1 MLSSYIGEA
10 MNEIQEISNLMDKEV
25 EAITLAA
32 SSDLSSRK
40 IGGKA
45 SARVVKLRNP
55 KIITIENKI
64 EILGQV
70 FLVSVAELKKAI
82 KNRYKTPGQNIFP
95 EVVDDF
101 IFSNSRETLNRL
113 RTFDSAQAT
122 NDLVNLA
129 RLVKVPSDSEKVVLV
144 SKIKPLELV
153 TEYIVD
159 GKHTSGTFLGSFDL
173 PLVVMTDNG
182 AQFDFENPSHVVGT
196 NKRVEESM
204 SIDMNNIML
213 LAERVDDNTIQ
224 ITGGLEH
231 VGLGNVMAIVSLIC
245 LLIGAF
251 SFIEKRLFFFIVLLI
266 SGAALAFIR
275 YLPTNWNKKFF
286 GISEIQ
292 VVGNACTVFKFYGEM
307 A

>member
-1 MLSSYIGEA
+1 

-25 EAITLAA
+25 EAITFSATP
-32 SSDLSSRK
+32 DLPSRK

-45 SARVVKLRNP
+45 SARVVKFRNP
-55 KIITIENKI
+55 KIITAENKI

-70 FLVSVAELKKAI
+70 FLLSVGELKKAI
-82 KNRYKTPGQNIFP
+82 KNRYKTPGENIFP
-95 EVVDDF
+95 DVVDDF
-101 IFSNSRETLNRL
+101 IFSNSKEALNRL
-113 RTFDSAQAT
+113 RAFDSAQAAS
-122 NDLVNLA
+122 DLVNLS

-159 GKHTSGTFLGSFDL
+159 GKHTSGNFLGSFDL
-173 PLVVMTDNG
+173 PLVVMTDDG

-196 NKRVEESM
+196 NQRVEESM
-204 SIDMNNIML
+204 AINMNNIML

-224 ITGGLEH
+224 IAGGLKH
-231 VGLGNVMAIVSLIC
+231 VGIGNAMAILSLIC
-245 LLIGAF
+245 LLAGAF
-251 SFIEKRLFFFIVLLI
+251 SIIERRLFFFIVLLI
-266 SGAALAFIR
+266 IGAALAVAR
-275 YLPTNWNKKFF
+275 YLPTDWNKNFF

-292 VVGNACTVFKFYGEM
+292 VVGNAFTVFKFYGDM

>member
-1 MLSSYIGEA
+1 
-10 MNEIQEISNLMDKEV
+10 
-25 EAITLAA
+25 
-32 SSDLSSRK
+32 
-40 IGGKA
+40 
-45 SARVVKLRNP
+45 VVKLRNP
-55 KIITIENKI
+55 KIIAAENKI
-64 EILGQV
+64 EILGPV

-101 IFSNSRETLNRL
+101 IFSDSKDLKRL
-113 RTFDSAQAT
+113 RTFDSAEAT
-122 NDLVNLA
+122 SDLVNLA
-129 RLVKVPSDSEKVVLV
+129 RLVKVPSDSEKVALV

-159 GKHTSGTFLGSFDL
+159 GKHTSGNFLGSFDL
-173 PLVVMTDNG
+173 PLVAMTDNG

-196 NKRVEESM
+196 NQRLEESM
-204 SIDMNNIML
+204 AINMNSIML

-224 ITGGLEH
+224 MTGGLKH
-231 VGLGNVMAIVSLIC
+231 VGLGNAMAIVSLIC
-245 LLIGAF
+245 LLVGAF

-266 SGAALAFIR
+266 SGIALAILR
-275 YLPTNWNKKFF
+275 YLPTNWNKNFF

-292 VVGNACTVFKFYGEM
+292 VVGNAYTVFKFYGEM

>member
-1 MLSSYIGEA
+1 

-32 SSDLSSRK
+32 TSDLPSRK

-45 SARVVKLRNP
+45 SARVVKLRNS
-55 KIITIENKI
+55 KIITTENKI
-64 EILGQV
+64 EILGPV

-101 IFSNSRETLNRL
+101 IFSNSKDALNRL
-113 RTFDSAQAT
+113 RTFDSAQAAS
-122 NDLVNLA
+122 DLVNLA

-159 GKHTSGTFLGSFDL
+159 GKHTSGNFLGSFDL

-204 SIDMNNIML
+204 AINMNSIML

-224 ITGGLEH
+224 ITGGLKH
-231 VGLGNVMAIVSLIC
+231 VGWGNVMAIVSLIC
-245 LLIGAF
+245 LLVGAF

-266 SGAALAFIR
+266 SGAALAIAR
-275 YLPTNWNKKFF
+275 YLPTNWNKEFF
-286 GISEIQ
+286 GMSEIQ
-292 VVGNACTVFKFYGEM
+292 VVGNAYTVFKFYGEM

>member
-1 MLSSYIGEA
+1 

-32 SSDLSSRK
+32 TSDLPSRK

-55 KIITIENKI
+55 KIITTENKI
-64 EILGQV
+64 EILGPV
-70 FLVSVAELKKAI
+70 FLVSVGELKKAI

-101 IFSNSRETLNRL
+101 IFSSSKEALNRL
-113 RTFDSAQAT
+113 RTFDSAQAAS
-122 NDLVNLA
+122 DLVNLS
-129 RLVKVPSDSEKVVLV
+129 RLVKVPSDSEKAALV

-159 GKHTSGTFLGSFDL
+159 GKHTSGSFLGSFDL
-173 PLVVMTDNG
+173 PLVVMTDDG

-196 NKRVEESM
+196 NQRVEESM
-204 SIDMNNIML
+204 AVNMNNIML
-213 LAERVDDNTIQ
+213 LVERVDDNTIQ

-231 VGLGNVMAIVSLIC
+231 VGLGNAMAILSLIC
-245 LLIGAF
+245 LLAGAF
-251 SFIEKRLFFFIVLLI
+251 SIIEKRLFFFIVLLI
-266 SGAALAFIR
+266 IGAALAIAR
-275 YLPTNWNKKFF
+275 YLPTNWNKNFF
-286 GISEIQ
+286 GTPEEQ
-292 VVGNACTVFKFYGEM
+292 VVGNALTVFKFYGDM

>member
-1 MLSSYIGEA
+1 
-10 MNEIQEISNLMDKEV
+10 MDKEV

-32 SSDLSSRK
+32 TSDLPSRK

-55 KIITIENKI
+55 KIITTENKI
-64 EILGQV
+64 EILGPA

-101 IFSNSRETLNRL
+101 IFSNSKEALNRL
-113 RTFDSAQAT
+113 RTFDSAQAAS
-122 NDLVNLA
+122 DLVNLA
-129 RLVKVPSDSEKVVLV
+129 RLVKVPSDSEKVVLI

-159 GKHTSGTFLGSFDL
+159 GKHTSGNFLGSFDL

-204 SIDMNNIML
+204 AINMNSIML

-224 ITGGLEH
+224 ITGGLKH
-231 VGLGNVMAIVSLIC
+231 VGWGNVMATVSLIC
-245 LLIGAF
+245 LIVGAF

-266 SGAALAFIR
+266 SGAALAIAR
-275 YLPTNWNKKFF
+275 YLPTNWNKEFF
-286 GISEIQ
+286 GMSEIQ
-292 VVGNACTVFKFYGEM
+292 VVGNAYTVFKFYGEM

>member
-1 MLSSYIGEA
+1 
-10 MNEIQEISNLMDKEV
+10 MDKEV

-32 SSDLSSRK
+32 TSDLPSRN

-45 SARVVKLRNP
+45 SSRVVKLRNP
-55 KIITIENKI
+55 KIIAAENKI
-64 EILGQV
+64 EILGPV

-101 IFSNSRETLNRL
+101 IFSDSKDLKRL
-113 RTFDSAQAT
+113 RTFDSAEAT
-122 NDLVNLA
+122 SDLVNLA
-129 RLVKVPSDSEKVVLV
+129 RLVKVPSDSEKVALV

-159 GKHTSGTFLGSFDL
+159 GKHTSGNFLGSFDL
-173 PLVVMTDNG
+173 PLVAMTDNG

-196 NKRVEESM
+196 NQRLEESM
-204 SIDMNNIML
+204 AINMNSIML

-224 ITGGLEH
+224 MTGGLKH
-231 VGLGNVMAIVSLIC
+231 VGLGNAMAIVSLIC
-245 LLIGAF
+245 LLVGAF

-266 SGAALAFIR
+266 SGIALAILR
-275 YLPTNWNKKFF
+275 YLPTNWNKNFF

-292 VVGNACTVFKFYGEM
+292 VVGNAYTVFKFYGEM

>member
-1 MLSSYIGEA
+1 

-32 SSDLSSRK
+32 TSDLPSRK

-55 KIITIENKI
+55 KIITTENKI
-64 EILGQV
+64 EILGPV
-70 FLVSVAELKKAI
+70 FLVSVGELKKAI

-101 IFSNSRETLNRL
+101 IFSSSKEALNRL
-113 RTFDSAQAT
+113 RTFDSAQAAS
-122 NDLVNLA
+122 DLVNLS
-129 RLVKVPSDSEKVVLV
+129 RLVKVPSDSEKAALV

-153 TEYIVD
+153 TEYIID
-159 GKHTSGTFLGSFDL
+159 GKHTSGSFLGSFDL
-173 PLVVMTDNG
+173 PLVVMTDDG

-196 NKRVEESM
+196 NQRVEESM
-204 SIDMNNIML
+204 AVNMNNIML
-213 LAERVDDNTIQ
+213 LVERVDDNTIQ

-231 VGLGNVMAIVSLIC
+231 VGLGNAMAILSLIC
-245 LLIGAF
+245 LLAGAF
-251 SFIEKRLFFFIVLLI
+251 SIIEKRLFFFIVLLI
-266 SGAALAFIR
+266 IGAALAIAR
-275 YLPTNWNKKFF
+275 YLPTNWNKNFF
-286 GISEIQ
+286 GTPEEQ
-292 VVGNACTVFKFYGEM
+292 VVGNALTVFKFYGDM

>member
-1 MLSSYIGEA
+1 

-25 EAITLAA
+25 EAISLAA
-32 SSDLSSRK
+32 ASDLPSRK

-55 KIITIENKI
+55 KIITVENKI
-64 EILGQV
+64 EILGPV

-101 IFSNSRETLNRL
+101 IFSNSKEALNRL
-113 RTFDSAQAT
+113 RTFDSAQAAS
-122 NDLVNLA
+122 DLVNLA

-153 TEYIVD
+153 TEYIID
-159 GKHTSGTFLGSFDL
+159 GRHTSGNFLGSFDL

-204 SIDMNNIML
+204 SINMNSIML

-224 ITGGLEH
+224 ITGGLKH
-231 VGLGNVMAIVSLIC
+231 VVWGNAMAIVSLIC
-245 LLIGAF
+245 LLVGAF
-251 SFIEKRLFFFIVLLI
+251 SFIEKRLFFFVVFLI
-266 SGAALAFIR
+266 SGAALAIAR
-275 YLPTNWNKKFF
+275 YLPTNWNKEFF
-286 GISEIQ
+286 GMSEIQ
-292 VVGNACTVFKFYGEM
+292 VVGNAYTVFKFYGEM

>member
-1 MLSSYIGEA
+1 
-10 MNEIQEISNLMDKEV
+10 MNEIQEISNLVDKEV

-32 SSDLSSRK
+32 ASDLASRK

-55 KIITIENKI
+55 KIITTENKI
-64 EILGQV
+64 EILGPV
-70 FLVSVAELKKAI
+70 FLVSVGELKKAI

-101 IFSNSRETLNRL
+101 IFSDSKEALNRL
-113 RTFDSAQAT
+113 RTFDSAQAAS
-122 NDLVNLA
+122 DLVNLS

-159 GKHTSGTFLGSFDL
+159 GKHTSGNFLGSFDL
-173 PLVVMTDNG
+173 PLVVMTDDG

-196 NKRVEESM
+196 NQRGEESM
-204 SIDMNNIML
+204 AINMNNIML

-224 ITGGLEH
+224 ITAGLEH
-231 VGLGNVMAIVSLIC
+231 VGLGNAMAIVSLIC
-245 LLIGAF
+245 LLAGAF
-251 SFIEKRLFFFIVLLI
+251 SIIEKRLFFFIVLLI
-266 SGAALAFIR
+266 IGAALASAR
-275 YLPTNWNKKFF
+275 YLPTNWNKDFF
-286 GISEIQ
+286 GTPEMQ
-292 VVGNACTVFKFYGEM
+292 VVGNGLTVFKFYGDM